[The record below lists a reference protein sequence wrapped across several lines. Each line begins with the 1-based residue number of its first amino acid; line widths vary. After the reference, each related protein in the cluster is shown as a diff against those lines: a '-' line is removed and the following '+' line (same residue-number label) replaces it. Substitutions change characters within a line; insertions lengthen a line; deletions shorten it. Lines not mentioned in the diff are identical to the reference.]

1 MKTKRIFFALLLCIV
16 MIVSSMSVSF
26 ASNSS
31 DTGLVPTNGSILE
44 TQDQTVALN
53 NEIGYSSE
61 ELKSMERFDKAFL
74 KNQSKASEAYQKLIK
89 SFGTVGIPD
98 ASDFPEYYGGA
109 YINDEGKLVINV
121 TSNTTSI
128 SQDFNK
134 RTGTDEFILKPSK
147 YSFKMLTKIMDTLNT
162 YKLKKADSPI
172 SANFNSYALL
182 DAQNSIVVYLD
193 EYNQEQI
200 EAFKKQVL
208 DSSAIEFKKAT
219 GKVKDE
225 INVNPGS
232 SITSGGSGGSVGYR
246 ARRGGVDGII
256 TAGHVAAFNAD
267 VEKDGT
273 IFASCTAREFS
284 GSVDASF
291 CRITNSNYTP
301 TNTLEGTS
309 NTLSTTISEPG
320 VGTVINKIGASTGHT
335 SGKIISTNAS
345 ATYLGVT
352 FTNLTSADYVSAA
365 GDSGGIVYS
374 YIISTNTRLTL
385 GIHVASDGTTR
396 YYVKAN
402 QINSALGTSRY

>member
-1 MKTKRIFFALLLCIV
+1 M
-16 MIVSSMSVSF
+16 SF

-31 DTGLVPTNGSILE
+31 HTGLAPTNGSILGAQDLGVAFDNE
-44 TQDQTVALN
+44 T
-53 NEIGYSSE
+53 GYSSE
-61 ELKSMERFDKAFL
+61 ELKSMERFDQAFL
-74 KNQSKASEAYQKLIK
+74 KSQSKASEAYQKLVK
-89 SFGTVGIPD
+89 SFDPVGTPD

-109 YINDEGKLVINV
+109 FVNDEGKLVINV
-121 TSNTTSI
+121 TDNAASI
-128 SQDFNK
+128 SQDIKK
-134 RTGTDEFILKPSK
+134 RIGTDEFILKPSK
-147 YSFKMLTKIMDTLNT
+147 YSFKTLTGIMNTLNT

-193 EYNQEQI
+193 EYSQEQI
-200 EAFKKQVL
+200 EEFKKQVL
-208 DSSAIEFKKAT
+208 DSPAIEFKKAT

-246 ARRGGVDGII
+246 ARRDGVDGIV
-256 TAGHVAAFNAD
+256 TAGHLAALNAD

-273 IFASCTAREFS
+273 VFASCTARQYS

-291 CRITNSNYTP
+291 CEITDTDYTP
-301 TNTLEGTS
+301 TNTLDGTS

-335 SGKIISTNAS
+335 SGKVISTNAS
-345 ATYLGVT
+345 VTIGGVT
-352 FTNLTSADYVSAA
+352 FTNLTSADYSSAP
-365 GDSGGIVYS
+365 GDSGCIVYS
-374 YIISTNTRLTL
+374 YISSTNTRLTL
-385 GIHVASDGTTR
+385 GIHKASDGTTR